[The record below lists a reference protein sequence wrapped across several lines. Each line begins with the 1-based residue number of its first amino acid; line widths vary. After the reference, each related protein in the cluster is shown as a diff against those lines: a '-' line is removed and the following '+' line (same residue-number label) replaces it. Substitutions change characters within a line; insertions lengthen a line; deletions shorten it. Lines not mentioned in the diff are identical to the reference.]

1 MAKKRILI
9 KVFFH
14 RYLQPAYTELVNFL
28 HCVFNKVQ
36 SSSFAQAAPQL
47 HQVENVIWIAL
58 VRGRDFL

>member
-9 KVFFH
+9 KVK
-14 RYLQPAYTELVNFL
+14 N
-28 HCVFNKVQ
+28 Q
-36 SSSFAQAAPQL
+36 SSSFAQAAPLL